1 MRRETLLDFFDDFA
15 SLRGVFLA
23 HDNGFRRREHTYAEV
38 ARASRAFA
46 ARLDAAG
53 VRKGDTVVFWSENRP
68 EWIVALWA
76 CLLQG
81 AIVVPIDYRASADF
95 LRRVATI
102 VESRLVLIGEEVE
115 ASSLDGSGADVW
127 RLDQLDWSARDTVGR
142 ASVTRDDTAEIIFTS
157 GATAEPK
164 GVVIT
169 HRNVL
174 ANIVP
179 VEREILKYRGYAWP
193 FAPIRFLNLLP
204 LSHMFGQSM
213 GTFIPPMLAG
223 TVLFVHGYNPHDIV
237 RHIKARRISVLVSVP
252 KILDVLREHI
262 LRVAPSA
269 AEMPP
274 TGEHFLRRWWRY
286 RAVHRALGW
295 KFWSFVVG
303 AAPLDPALEEAW
315 GRLGYAVIQGYG
327 LTETAPIVSL
337 NHPFSTSKGSV
348 GKAIAGVEVR
358 IAPDGEILVR
368 GDNVTTGY
376 FNRDAATAEAFEGGW
391 FHTGDIG
398 EVDAQGRLFIKGRKK
413 EMIVTPEGLNV
424 FPEDVERVVAGLA
437 GVRDV
442 AVVGARTGSEER
454 VHAVVVL
461 DPGIDPQAIVRQ
473 ANLGLLD
480 HQKIRGISVWPSGEL
495 PRTEGTRKLRRRE
508 LHDWLATGAAPRPS
522 ASDVTSVAA
531 IVAQFA
537 GGRQVTSTTT
547 LDELGLSSLERVELM
562 AALEETFGS
571 TIDESAFANAE
582 NLATLEKVVQQSSS
596 TTEEAAETV
605 DFPTWNRSWPARV
618 LRRLSLPTWILP
630 LARLF
635 AWIKV
640 DGLEHLENIE
650 GPVVFAANHQ
660 SHMDAPAILW
670 ALPSRWRYRVAIA
683 MAKEFFKAHFFPSE
697 YGRSAWATNSLNY
710 YLAALFFNAFPLPQR
725 EAGARQTLRYM
736 GELITDGWSVLI
748 FPEGQR
754 SDSGDIGRFRPGIGM
769 IGSRLEVPVVP
780 VRLTGLDRVLH
791 HNARMATPGPAR
803 VAFGPPI
810 RLTGDDYV
818 GLAKQVEDGVR
829 ALS

>member
-1 MRRETLLDFFDDFA
+1 M
-15 SLRGVFLA
+15 FLA
-23 HDNGFRRREHTYAEV
+23 HDNGFRRREHTYADV

-68 EWIVALWA
+68 EWIAALWA

-81 AIVVPIDYRASADF
+81 VIVVPIDYRASADF
-95 LRRVATI
+95 LRRVAAI
-102 VESRLVLIGEEVE
+102 VKSRLVLIGEEVE

-127 RLDQLDWSARDTVGR
+127 RLDQLDWSATGTVER

-179 VEREILKYRGYAWP
+179 GR
-193 FAPIRFLNLLP
+193 
-204 LSHMFGQSM
+204 
-213 GTFIPPMLAG
+213 
-223 TVLFVHGYNPHDIV
+223 
-237 RHIKARRISVLVSVP
+237 ARDPEVP
-252 KILDVLREHI
+252 QV
-262 LRVAPSA
+262 RVAVRADPVPEPA
-269 AEMPP
+269 AAVAHVRPVDGHLHP
-274 TGEHFLRRWWRY
+274 ADAGRDG
-286 RAVHRALGW
+286 AVHPRLQPARHRPPHQGAPHLGAGVGAEDPRRPARAHPARGARSPPRCRLPASTSCGGGGDTAPSIARFGW

-303 AAPLDPALEEAW
+303 AAPLDPALEEVW

-522 ASDVTSVAA
+522 ASDATSVAA

-562 AALEETFGS
+562 AALEEKFGS
-571 TIDESAFANAE
+571 TIDETAFANAE
-582 NLATLEKVVQQSSS
+582 TLATLEHVV
-596 TTEEAAETV
+596 
-605 DFPTWNRSWPARV
+605 PAVSFHDRGGWRD
-618 LRRLSLPTWILP
+618 RRL
-630 LARLF
+630 
-635 AWIKV
+635 
-640 DGLEHLENIE
+640 
-650 GPVVFAANHQ
+650 PVVEPVLAGPRA
-660 SHMDAPAILW
+660 
-670 ALPSRWRYRVAIA
+670 
-683 MAKEFFKAHFFPSE
+683 
-697 YGRSAWATNSLNY
+697 SAT
-710 YLAALFFNAFPLPQR
+710 LAAHLDPAAGPAVRVDQGGW
-725 EAGARQTLRYM
+725 AGAPR
-736 GELITDGWSVLI
+736 E
-748 FPEGQR
+748 
-754 SDSGDIGRFRPGIGM
+754 
-769 IGSRLEVPVVP
+769 
-780 VRLTGLDRVLH
+780 H
-791 HNARMATPGPAR
+791 
-803 VAFGPPI
+803 
-810 RLTGDDYV
+810 
-818 GLAKQVEDGVR
+818 
-829 ALS
+829 